1 MRWAL
6 AVVSCALVSAAW
18 GQPAYVG
25 SSKCRVCHPAEHQ
38 AWSATAHARTFAR
51 LPENARSDPRC
62 LECHATG
69 GNAAFPEVGCEAC
82 HGPGSEYRALSVMIS
97 RDAAI
102 AAGLRI
108 ADAAGC
114 DRCHRGAAPHA
125 LPPFAL
131 EEARAKGVHPVPG
144 RKEAAGPAGGP

>member
-1 MRWAL
+1 MRWAT
-6 AVVSCALVSAAW
+6 VVVTCALASAAS

-25 SSKCRVCHPAEHQ
+25 SSKCRVCHPAEHL

-51 LPENARSDPRC
+51 LPENARSDSRC

-69 GNAAFPEVGCEAC
+69 GTAAFPEVGCEAC

-114 DRCHRGAAPHA
+114 ERCHRGAAPHA
-125 LPPFAL
+125 LRPFAF
-131 EEARAKGVHPVPG
+131 EDARAKGVHPIAEREG
-144 RKEAAGPAGGP
+144 AAGPAGGP